1 MPILYHNPAAPIN
14 RWKTLRNVI
23 EWGGEGGLGMKVL
36 ITGGAGFIGGNF
48 VRHQLEHRPED
59 SFVCLDALTYA
70 GNLSSLEEAM
80 RRPNFRFVRGD
91 ISDRDAV
98 GRLFSQERPD
108 ALVNFAAESH
118 VDRSIGD
125 PALFLR
131 TNAVGAQVLL
141 DACRAHGASFLQ
153 ISTDEVYGDL
163 PLEGDSAFTE
173 GSPLRPSSPYSASKA
188 SADLLALAYFRTYGL
203 PVTVA
208 RASNNFGPWQ
218 FPEKLIPK
226 LIARALQ
233 NRPLPLYG
241 HGGHVR
247 DWLYVG
253 DCVRALDE
261 ILRRGQPGE
270 VYNVGGGNPRA
281 NLDVARAVLRA
292 LERPESLIAFVPD
305 RPGHDARY
313 ALDCAKIRREL
324 GWVPEIS
331 FEDGIESTVRWYVDH
346 RAWWTKTPGL

>member
-1 MPILYHNPAAPIN
+1 
-14 RWKTLRNVI
+14 
-23 EWGGEGGLGMKVL
+23 
-36 ITGGAGFIGGNF
+36 
-48 VRHQLEHRPED
+48 
-59 SFVCLDALTYA
+59 
-70 GNLSSLEEAM
+70 
-80 RRPNFRFVRGD
+80 
-91 ISDRDAV
+91 
-98 GRLFSQERPD
+98 
-108 ALVNFAAESH
+108 
-118 VDRSIGD
+118 
-125 PALFLR
+125 
-131 TNAVGAQVLL
+131 
-141 DACRAHGASFLQ
+141 
-153 ISTDEVYGDL
+153 VYGDL

-313 ALDCAKIRREL
+313 ALDCAKIRR
-324 GWVPEIS
+324 
-331 FEDGIESTVRWYVDH
+331 
-346 RAWWTKTPGL
+346 